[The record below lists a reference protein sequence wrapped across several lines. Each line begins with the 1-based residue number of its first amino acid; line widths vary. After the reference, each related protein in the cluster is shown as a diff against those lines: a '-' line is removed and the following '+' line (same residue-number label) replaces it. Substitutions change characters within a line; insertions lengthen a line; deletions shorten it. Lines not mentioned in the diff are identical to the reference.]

1 MRTLPNR
8 RASAKRRALRIEA
21 LDSRCLLAVTYGV
34 TGSFGPQPG
43 VAKPAGAIEF
53 TPSQSADAIESIVA
67 SRPGATFYFR
77 AGTYTDVAI
86 RPLTGQTFVGEY
98 GTILTSARESS
109 AFMSSAANVT
119 ISNITVAGYVPA
131 APNSAIHASLA
142 TGWTVD
148 HVEVYG
154 SSNRGVTLFDGGK
167 LTNSYIHD
175 NEVLGVKV
183 DGLAGYAGRPEYHT
197 ANGAPTLVQN
207 NVITHNNPN
216 NKGDVGWEAGGLKV
230 WEANNVS
237 VLNNN
242 TSNNVGHG
250 IWFDT
255 VRAGGVVRF
264 NLSQNN
270 TGSGIYNELANGT
283 NINSNKVMNNAIGS
297 ANATWP
303 GAGGI
308 VVDNSADVT
317 VASNVVMR
325 NGNSIVTASTTRT
338 QDGVVW
344 KLTNVLVANNVITMT
359 MGRTGSVWESP
370 SGGTSA
376 NARWIGNRYMVSG
389 TAGWVWNNWQ
399 APKINW
405 QKWQAAGNDATGSMQ
420 TG

>member
-1 MRTLPNR
+1 MRTL
-8 RASAKRRALRIEA
+8 AKRRALRIEA
-21 LDSRCLLAVTYGV
+21 LDSRCMLAVTYGV
-34 TGSFGPQPG
+34 IGSVGPQPG
-43 VAKPAGAIEF
+43 VAKPVGAIEF
-53 TPSQSADAIESIVA
+53 TPSQAADTIESIVA

-86 RPLTGQTFVGEY
+86 RPLTGQTFVGEF

-131 APNSAIHASLA
+131 SPNSAIHASLA

-154 SSNRGVTLFDGGK
+154 SAVRGVTLFDGGK

-183 DGLAGYAGRPEYHT
+183 DGLAGYSGRPEYHT

-207 NVITHNNPN
+207 NIISHNNPN

-237 VLNNN
+237 VLSNN
-242 TSNNVGHG
+242 TSGNIGHG

-255 VRAGGVVRF
+255 VRAGGVVRY
-264 NLSQNN
+264 NLSQSNSA
-270 TGSGIYNELANGT
+270 SGIYNELANGT
-283 NINSNKVMNNAIGS
+283 LISNNRVMYNAIGS

-308 VVDNSADVT
+308 VVDNSSGVR
-317 VASNVVMR
+317 VVNNQLMG
-325 NGNSIVTASTTRT
+325 NGNSIITASTTRS

-344 KLTNVLVANNVITMT
+344 KLNDVLVASNVIIMSL
-359 MGRTGSVWESP
+359 GRTGSVWESP
-370 SGGTSA
+370 AGGTSA
-376 NARWIGNRYMVSG
+376 NVRWMYNRYLVSG

-399 APKINW
+399 SPKINW
-405 QKWQAAGNDATGSMQ
+405 QKWQAAGNDTVGTMQ